1 MGRRDWLMMGLAVAL
16 LALGWI
22 AFEIWFGLTEAR

>member
-22 AFEIWFGLTEAR
+22 AFETWFGLTEAR